1 MQEERVR
8 APEVIEKLLSC
19 ETRGKSK
26 AMQVAVANVR
36 AVSLNRQRHETVF
49 ADGPALVRLG
59 LVQVRTLQLFS
70 GTGGAGDDSDGAL
83 P

>member
-8 APEVIEKLLSC
+8 TPEVIEKLLSC

-26 AMQVAVANVR
+26 VMQVAVANVR
-36 AVSLNRQRHETVF
+36 AVSLDRQRHETVF
-49 ADGPALVRLG
+49 AYRPALVRFGRVHARAL
-59 LVQVRTLQLFS
+59 QVFS